1 MMEQRRLGVTMVLKC
16 WGLSG
21 LLHELF
27 CTYCNI
33 IICESVSSYISG
45 FVYDL
50 GCFPLK
56 FFLKRGFL
64 PEVFFPW
71 ACRPHVLNK
80 MLYFIGYPGYLFLF
94 CILLGRFSVAIC
106 CMAHL
111 VSEVLFVC
119 LFCFVGGVTDSVYF
133 LLACCT
139 LPIVAHIIRFL
150 IILEVVV

>member
-64 PEVFFPW
+64 PEVLLGTLRLGDYVVWTTCTWSNCLVKLATGHLRQSRSSP
-71 ACRPHVLNK
+71 LNK
-80 MLYFIGYPGYLFLF
+80 
-94 CILLGRFSVAIC
+94 FS
-106 CMAHL
+106 
-111 VSEVLFVC
+111 S
-119 LFCFVGGVTDSVYF
+119 
-133 LLACCT
+133 
-139 LPIVAHIIRFL
+139 
-150 IILEVVV
+150 